1 MSTVQSINRD
11 NLRIARENI
20 GLDAVTASK
29 KISQSQ
35 RNLVAEW
42 ESGESLPTWS
52 QVAKLAK
59 LYNIPELLFFSKDTI
74 QRNKVIPDYR
84 VGTSEECDGNVK
96 KLINLVITRQ
106 KWLEKFLKSE
116 GYQKNRLQG
125 TGKNINTPKQLAKFI
140 SERLEID
147 LTKIKELSRRKEA
160 LKYLIEKAESKGIYV
175 GKTVAHH
182 RLEVDDMRG
191 LFVSNDYCPFII
203 LNRRDALAAQ
213 IFSFV
218 HELAH
223 FFRRSDAVSNS
234 LDFRNTTR
242 NIDPEEVFCNKVA
255 AELLLPEQEF
265 TKEFYN
271 KADIDDISELYKVS
285 KIFIFYRL
293 KELGKIRREVADD
306 LEKEIQKETEENLR
320 VKAEADKKSGGNYTN
335 SMKDSNGSLFNRTIH
350 ASYLENKIGYVEA
363 ANLLKFSPEMV

>member
-1 MSTVQSINRD
+1 MSLVKSINRN
-11 NLRIARENI
+11 NLRIGRENI
-20 GLDAVTASK
+20 GLDTTMASE
-29 KISQSQ
+29 KISQSKK
-35 RNLVAEW
+35 NIVAEW
-42 ESGESLPTWS
+42 EDGESLPTWS

-59 LYNIPELLFFSKDTI
+59 LYNVPELLFFSKDEI
-74 QRNKVIPDYR
+74 QKNKVIPDYR
-84 VGTSEECDGNVK
+84 VGVSEEGDGNVK

-106 KWLEKFLKSE
+106 RWLEKFLKSE
-116 GYQKNRLQG
+116 GYKKNHLQG
-125 TGKNINTPKQLAKFI
+125 TGRNINTPKQLAQFI
-140 SERLEID
+140 NEKLDINLAEI
-147 LTKIKELSRRKEA
+147 KKLSRRKDA
-160 LKYLIEKAESKGIYV
+160 LKYLVEKVENKGIYV

-218 HELAH
+218 HELGH

-234 LDFRNTTR
+234 LDFRNTTQ

-265 TKEFYN
+265 TKEFYT
-271 KADIDDISELYKVS
+271 KVDIDGISELYKVS

-293 KELGKIRREVADD
+293 KELKKIRREIADD
-306 LEKEIQKETEENLR
+306 LESEIQRETKENLR
-320 VKAEADKKSGGNYTN
+320 VKAETDKKGGGNYTN